1 MHDVAPNQNG
11 FTFACDAEACVS
23 DFMAGGSYSFNIG
36 AKSLPALECFCAFVK
51 TLQPRLGAEPVELFP
66 GDEQARQ
73 LRECVVAIGKD
84 QPVDM
89 VEVRVGEG
97 NRPNPVDSDVGFAER
112 LRK

>member
-1 MHDVAPNQNG
+1 MHNVAPNQNG

-23 DFMAGGSYSFNIG
+23 DFMAGGGYSFNIG
-36 AKSLPALECFCAFVK
+36 ANSLPGLECFCAFVK
-51 TLQPRLGAEPVELFP
+51 TLEPRLSAEHVEFLP

-73 LRECVVAIGKD
+73 LRKCILAIGKD
-84 QPVDM
+84 QPVNM

-97 NRPNPVDSDVGFAER
+97 NRPNPVDSDVRFAER